1 MPFTPAVPTETNNVD
16 NAFGH
21 LFNVPIEN
29 GKGFQRIV
37 YNCAFPGFFPD
48 NRQSRQ
54 PLQVSQLTGG
64 DTIRVSPLTASQ
76 PSDEMHI
83 SNEDIELVM
92 SQADVS
98 RSRAFTAL
106 KDKRERYCRCHYGI
120 DHVKITK

>member
-16 NAFGH
+16 NTYNN
-21 LFNVPIEN
+21 LFTVPV
-29 GKGFQRIV
+29 GRI
-37 YNCAFPGFFPD
+37 FTEWTD
-48 NRQSRQ
+48 NRVNPMTISAE
-54 PLQVSQLTGG
+54 SGG
-64 DTIRVSPLTASQ
+64 DTMRASPLTASQ

-106 KDKRERYCRCHYGI
+106 KDNGND

>member
-1 MPFTPAVPTETNNVD
+1 MPYTPAVTTEPNNVD
-16 NAFGH
+16 NTFNH
-21 LFNVPIEN
+21 LFNVPVGN
-29 GKGFQRIV
+29 GKGSVRRLFNR
-37 YNCAFPGFFPD
+37 AFPGFFPD

-106 KDKRERYCRCHYGI
+106 KDNGNDIVDAIMEL
-120 DHVKITK
+120 TM